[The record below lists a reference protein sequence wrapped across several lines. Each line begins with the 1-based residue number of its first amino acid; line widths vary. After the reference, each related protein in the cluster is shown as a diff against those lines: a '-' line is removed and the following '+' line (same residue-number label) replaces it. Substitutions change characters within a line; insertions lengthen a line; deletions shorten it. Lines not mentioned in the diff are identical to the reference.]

1 MKKAKDKIAAGL
13 PEINALIVAGEAYRS
28 TILSRADGTLNGY
41 PFWHGWA
48 LMDAFLAGAAH
59 ARKKETK

>member
-13 PEINALIVAGEAYRS
+13 AEGSKLVVAGDTYRA
-28 TILSRADGTLNGY
+28 TLLSRPDGVLNGY

-59 ARKKETK
+59 ARKEAK